1 MAGLTPR
8 WRKSSHSVDNGNAN
22 CVEAADIPG
31 TVLVRDTTNPHGTT
45 LTLSARAWQQFTTR
59 IRQATQP

>member
-22 CVEAADIPG
+22 CVEVGSVPG
-31 TVLVRDTTNPHGTT
+31 TVLVRDTTDRDGET
-45 LTLSARAWQQFTTR
+45 LTLDARAWRRFTTR
-59 IRQATQP
+59 IRETTEP